1 MATLTVSVTVVDQ
14 PPIQIPV
21 KPRTVLAFER
31 HFGVGWTKAFNDDN
45 SKMEYVYWLAWEAMR
60 SDGNVVKP
68 FDAWIETVEEVKLV
82 PKGDAQDG

>member
-1 MATLTVSVTVVDQ
+1 
-14 PPIQIPV
+14 
-21 KPRTVLAFER
+21 
-31 HFGVGWTKAFNDDN
+31 
-45 SKMEYVYWLAWEAMR
+45 LAWEAMR